1 MKKSKKDYPVTPAY
15 DDIMFNEAGS
25 SNECTG
31 LIPSAVLTESEY
43 DSYEALYD
51 FCLPSSVKAV
61 SYTHLT
67 LPTILLV

>member
-1 MKKSKKDYPVTPAY
+1 MKKSKNDYPVTPAY
-15 DDIMFNEAGS
+15 EDIMFNEAGS

-51 FCLPSSVKAV
+51 FCLPSSVKED
-61 SYTHLT
+61 
-67 LPTILLV
+67 IEKK